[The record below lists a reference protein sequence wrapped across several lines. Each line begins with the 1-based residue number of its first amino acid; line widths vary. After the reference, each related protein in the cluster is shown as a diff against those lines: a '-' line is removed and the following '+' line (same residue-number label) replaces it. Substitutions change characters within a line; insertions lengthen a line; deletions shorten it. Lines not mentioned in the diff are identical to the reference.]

1 MVALAVPLLLGL
13 LGRKL
18 HGIWESV
25 QVTALLILM
34 ILDKGWRIASQTT
47 KVMSSIDL
55 RAGYP
60 LAANGGGEIWQCYGD
75 ALFLVQAVG
84 VPLFMGVFLSRSI

>member
-1 MVALAVPLLLGL
+1 MVALALPLLLGL

-18 HGIWESV
+18 HGIWEPT
-25 QVTALLILM
+25 QVTALLMLM

-55 RAGYP
+55 HTGYP
-60 LAANGGGEIWQCYGD
+60 LAANGGDEI
-75 ALFLVQAVG
+75 
-84 VPLFMGVFLSRSI
+84 